1 MRIQANFCKAGL
13 AAVWMMATPFF
24 SYAGL
29 SVTPLGSTSPAV
41 LAAALVGPGVSI
53 SNVTYKTDI
62 NSSGFFSGGTTVVGF
77 ESGIVLSTGWA
88 TGVVGASSNI
98 ASDTQL
104 PVSIGDADLTALVAG
119 EATFDATVLEFD
131 FVPTDS
137 WIYMQYVFSSEEYNY
152 WIYVSGKRYYDVM
165 GIFLD
170 GVNVATLPDG
180 TYISVNTVNTCV
192 NTQYYINNIYQSNAL
207 CPTMLPSANLATA
220 MNGLTTV
227 LNAIRPVTP
236 NVKHHLKL
244 AIADVGDSNYDSD
257 VFFRTGSLQA
267 GGSPTPTFTP
277 TITMTPSPT
286 PTFTVTPTPYPP
298 IHLWPNPFNP
308 QTAVRG
314 TLKCENMREG
324 SSLVLYTVSGE
335 KIAEIPELSGYA
347 EWNPKSK
354 GGKDVVPGIYY
365 YVVRRDTEIY
375 AKGVWIVRYRQ

>member
-13 AAVWMMATPFF
+13 AVMWMIATPFF

-62 NSSGFFSGGTTVVGF
+62 TSSGFFSGGTGIVGF
-77 ESGIVLSTGWA
+77 ESGIVLSTGLA

-98 ASDTQL
+98 SSDTIL
-104 PVSIGDADLTALVAG
+104 NASGDADLSALVGGA
-119 EATFDATVLEFD
+119 ATYDATVLEFD

-137 WIYMQYVFSSEEYNY
+137 TFYMQYVFASEEYNY
-152 WIYVSGKRYYDVM
+152 WIGASYHDVM
-165 GIFLD
+165 GCFLD
-170 GVNVATLPDG
+170 NVNTATLPDG
-180 TYISVNTVNTCV
+180 TYVSVDNVNICV
-192 NTQYYINNIYQSNAL
+192 NPNYYINNINQSATLCSAL
-207 CPTMLPSANLATA
+207 PPSANLATA
-220 MNGLTTV
+220 MNGLTKV
-227 LNAIRPVTP
+227 LNVVRPVTP

-244 AIADVGDSNYDSD
+244 AIADVGDHSIDSD
-257 VFFRTGSLQA
+257 VLIRTGSLQA
-267 GGSPTPTFTP
+267 GGTPTPTATL

-347 EWNPKSK
+347 EWNPKTK

-365 YVVRRDTEIY
+365 YLVRKEKEIY
-375 AKGVWIVRYRQ
+375 AKGIWMVRYSR